1 MLELGGKYRGLVPQ
15 CYEGGRQAM
24 KRTKA
29 IQILEDAKI
38 PYELTSY
45 EGEGFVSAVD
55 VAHKLNVSPDAIF
68 KTLVA
73 RGERTGVVLALVP
86 GDRTLDLRKL
96 AHLMGDK
103 RAEMVDSSELPRLTG
118 YIRGGVS
125 PLGGKRDYPTF
136 VDESA
141 FQNERIYVSAGV
153 RGVQIK
159 LAPADLVKITRATT
173 AGIVEQ
179 SR

>member
-1 MLELGGKYRGLVPQ
+1 
-15 CYEGGRQAM
+15 M

-29 IQILEDAKI
+29 IQILEDAGI
-38 PYELTSY
+38 PYEVTSY
-45 EGEGFVSAVD
+45 DSEGFASAVD
-55 VAHKLNVSPDAIF
+55 VAQKLSVSPDSIF

-103 RAEMVDSSELPRLTG
+103 RAEMVDPSELPRLTG

-136 VDESA
+136 MDESA
-141 FQNERIYVSAGV
+141 YQHEKIYVSAGV
-153 RGVQIK
+153 RGVQIRIS
-159 LAPADLVKITRATT
+159 PAELVKATRARV
-173 AGIVEQ
+173 ADIVE
-179 SR
+179 

>member
-1 MLELGGKYRGLVPQ
+1 
-15 CYEGGRQAM
+15 M

-29 IQILEDAKI
+29 IQILEDAKV
-38 PYELTSY
+38 PYKTTSY
-45 EGEGFVSAVD
+45 ESEGFASAVE
-55 VAHKLNVSPDAIF
+55 VAKKINVPPDAIF
-68 KTLVA
+68 KTLLA
-73 RGERTGVVLALVP
+73 RGERLGVVMALVP

-103 RAEMVDSSELPRLTG
+103 RVEMVDPSELPRLTG

-141 FQNERIYVSAGV
+141 FGHDAVCVSAGV
-153 RGVQIK
+153 RGVQIHI
-159 LAPADLVKITRATT
+159 APADLVRMTKAKT
-173 AGIVEQ
+173 ADIIE
-179 SR
+179 

>member
-1 MLELGGKYRGLVPQ
+1 
-15 CYEGGRQAM
+15 M

-29 IQILEDAKI
+29 IQILEDAGI
-38 PYELTSY
+38 PYEVTSY
-45 EGEGFVSAVD
+45 DSEGFASAVD
-55 VAHKLNVSPDAIF
+55 VAQKLSVSPDSIF

-86 GDRTLDLRKL
+86 GERTLELRKL

-103 RAEMVDSSELPRLTG
+103 RAEMVDPSELPRLTG

-136 VDESA
+136 MDESA
-141 FQNERIYVSAGV
+141 YQHEKIYVSAGV
-153 RGVQIK
+153 RGVQIRIS
-159 LAPADLVKITRATT
+159 PAELVKATRARV
-173 AGIVEQ
+173 ADIVE
-179 SR
+179 